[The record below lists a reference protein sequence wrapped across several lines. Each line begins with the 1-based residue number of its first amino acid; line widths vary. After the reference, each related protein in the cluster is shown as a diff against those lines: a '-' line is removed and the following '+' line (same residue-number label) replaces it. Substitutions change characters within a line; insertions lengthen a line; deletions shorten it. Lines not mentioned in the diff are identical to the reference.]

1 MKLIKE
7 QDFGFSTKKIYDL
20 GKSSAKGWGNNPRKL
35 LVVTWLESGQESE
48 CRYIGNYTIDSEGDL
63 RLNLSVKP
71 YSTKIKG
78 YDY

>member
-7 QDFGFSTKKIYDL
+7 QDFGFSTKKVYDL
-20 GKSSAKGWGNNPRKL
+20 GKSTAKGWGDNARKL
-35 LVVTWLESGQESE
+35 MVVTWLETGQESE
-48 CRYIGNYTIDSEGDL
+48 CRYIGNYTIDSDGDV